1 MKLSATLK
9 RFRVQRGLTQQELAR
24 LVGLSRQSLN
34 RIENGSSIP
43 STVVAL
49 QLARAVGSRVEDL
62 FELADAGGGLTATLA
77 QPLRPTSPG
86 ASGRVV
92 VGSVAGRWIAHRL
105 DPRQRPR
112 DLTVAADAVLLEA
125 RRAGQVRLR
134 PLVDPDRLG
143 ENLLVAGCDP
153 ALGLL
158 ADRADRGVPGAR
170 NVWLEATSGAS
181 LAALQRSEVHVAGA
195 HLFDS
200 ESGEYNVPF
209 ARRLF
214 AGRAMVVVNVAQIE
228 EGLALAPGNPRRIRG
243 VAHLARKGVRLV
255 NRDEDAGARRLLDRL
270 LAKEG
275 LRPSDVEG
283 YRRTAPGHLE
293 AAHAVAHGS
302 ADAAVVTCA
311 SALALG
317 LEFVPLA
324 TERFDL
330 IFPKES
336 LGDRRLARL
345 VDVLSSGQFR
355 RELQSVGGYAT
366 RRSGSIVADL
376 S

>member
-1 MKLSATLK
+1 M
-9 RFRVQRGLTQQELAR
+9 
-24 LVGLSRQSLN
+24 
-34 RIENGSSIP
+34 
-43 STVVAL
+43 
-49 QLARAVGSRVEDL
+49 
-62 FELADAGGGLTATLA
+62 
-77 QPLRPTSPG
+77 
-86 ASGRVV
+86 
-92 VGSVAGRWIAHRL
+92 
-105 DPRQRPR
+105 
-112 DLTVAADAVLLEA
+112 
-125 RRAGQVRLR
+125 
-134 PLVDPDRLG
+134 
-143 ENLLVAGCDP
+143 
-153 ALGLL
+153 
-158 ADRADRGVPGAR
+158 PGAR

-214 AGRAMVVVNVAQIE
+214 AGRAMIVVNVAQIE

-336 LGDRRLARL
+336 LGDWRLARL